1 LRCRRTVEQPW
12 PGIWS
17 SARWRGE
24 RALVRLAVYL
34 DYVHRRDAGGV
45 YAPRAFALF
54 VAGLREQ
61 FERVTV
67 IGRVDPEPGRS
78 HYRISDGIGFVEMP
92 HYASAVD
99 ALGLASALPLAL
111 RCWETVLRDVDVV
124 WVLGPQGLALPLAL
138 LALVRGK
145 RVVLGV
151 RQDLPAYA
159 RSRHPHRRAVHAAA
173 HVLDGAFRGLGHL
186 VPAIVVGPELAARYA
201 GGRPVLPLTVSLVS
215 EQEIDASP
223 PERRWDGEFTVIS
236 VGRLEEEKN
245 PLLLADVLARLRAT
259 DPRWRLVV
267 CGEGPLEG
275 PLRERLAAFGV
286 ADAADL
292 RGYLP
297 LDGGLREA
305 YREAHAFLHV
315 SHTEGLPQVLFEAF
329 AARLPVV
336 ATAVGSVPAA
346 GGDAVLLVQPGDA
359 DTAAVR
365 LRELAADQGLRKRL
379 LAAGLARVRA
389 HSMEAELRRTAAF
402 LKDERDGSALAP
414 LQCVAGTRRLSD
426 PRLRIFTRSVCSSP
440 LRNRRQ

>member
-1 LRCRRTVEQPW
+1 M
-12 PGIWS
+12 
-17 SARWRGE
+17 
-24 RALVRLAVYL
+24 RLAVYL
-34 DYVHRRDAGGV
+34 DYVHRRDPCGV

-67 IGRVDPEPGRS
+67 AGRVDPEPGRS
-78 HYRISDGIGFVEMP
+78 HYQIPGDIGFVEMP
-92 HYASAVD
+92 HYASAAD
-99 ALGLASALPLAL
+99 ALGLARALCLAL
-111 RCWETVLRDVDVV
+111 RRWDAVLRHVDVV

-159 RSRHPHRRAVHAAA
+159 RCRHPHRRAVHAAA
-173 HVLDGAFRGLGHL
+173 DVLDGAFRGLGRR

-201 GGRPVLPLTVSLVS
+201 GGRAVLPLTVSLVS
-215 EQEIDASP
+215 ERDVDASP
-223 PERRWDGEFTVIS
+223 TERRWDGELTVIS

-275 PLRERLAAFGV
+275 PLRERLAALDV
-286 ADAADL
+286 AGAADL
-292 RGYLP
+292 RGYRP
-297 LDGGLREA
+297 MDGGLRED
-305 YREAHAFLHV
+305 YRKAHAFLHV
-315 SHTEGLPQVLFEAF
+315 SRTEGLPQVLFEAF

-346 GGDAVLLVQPGDA
+346 VGDAVLLVAPGDA
-359 DTAAVR
+359 EGAAAR
-365 LRELAADQGLRKRL
+365 LRELAADLGLRERL
-379 LAAGLARVRA
+379 LAAGVARVRA
-389 HSMEAELRRTAAF
+389 HSMETELRRTAAF
-402 LKDERDGSALAP
+402 LQDGGDEIRARTG
-414 LQCVAGTRRLSD
+414 CVALSS
-426 PRLRIFTRSVCSSP
+426 PRLPESVAR
-440 LRNRRQ
+440 LNG